1 MTPGSTTPIQKQK
14 QSPVVLVAI
23 VLAGIVGG
31 YLYYS
36 QVLQQISPPQVP
48 QISASDTLAK
58 FKEIKFDFSIFDNA
72 QFKALKTIGESPV
85 QPGIT
90 GKDDL
95 FAPF

>member
-1 MTPGSTTPIQKQK
+1 MSPEPTTAIQKK
-14 QSPVVLVAI
+14 SQSSVVLAAI
-23 VLAGIVGG
+23 VIAGIVGG

-36 QVLQQISPPQVP
+36 QVLQQLSPPQVP

-58 FKEIKFDFSIFDNA
+58 FKEIKFDFSIFNDA
-72 QFKALKTIGESPV
+72 QFKALRTIGESPV
-85 QPGIT
+85 QPGVT